1 MNWRARPSVA
11 PRRRDG
17 SARRDRQAPPR
28 AQGRRVAR
36 AVELDLLHDA
46 RIGWVRGDPLDAGEI
61 ERIQA
66 PLRALGDWY
75 ISPGERFKRY
85 DADSL
90 EGRVELRPR
99 H

>member
-1 MNWRARPSVA
+1 
-11 PRRRDG
+11 
-17 SARRDRQAPPR
+17 
-28 AQGRRVAR
+28 
-36 AVELDLLHDA
+36 
-46 RIGWVRGDPLDAGEI
+46 VRGDPLDAGEI